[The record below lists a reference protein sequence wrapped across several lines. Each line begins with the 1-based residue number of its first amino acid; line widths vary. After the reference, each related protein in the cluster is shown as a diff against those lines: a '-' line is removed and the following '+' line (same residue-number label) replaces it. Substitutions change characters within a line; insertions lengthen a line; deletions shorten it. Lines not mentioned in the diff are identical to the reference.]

1 MKVGLTRSRIQ
12 FLLLLPGTETVLF
25 VVVVRLILGVAGVG
39 AVVQL
44 VLLPVLR
51 PLVLCVALQF
61 LVFLIAF
68 LFDAFRFRLFQSFLN
83 A

>member
-1 MKVGLTRSRIQ
+1 MVKLTSSRIQ
-12 FLLLLPGTETVLF
+12 LLLLLPGTEAVLLL
-25 VVVVRLILGVAGVG
+25 VIVRLILGVARVG

-51 PLVLCVALQF
+51 PLVLGVALQL

-68 LFDAFRFRLFQSFLN
+68 LFDAFSFGLFQSFLN